1 MLRMNK
7 DETAP
12 EWLEPAPR
20 LSEDLLES
28 KRFTAPENP
37 AVTRCGALGSMTAF
51 YLLVYSSGQGFGSS
65 LWVHEG
71 LRYDLE
77 KWSTQW

>member
-1 MLRMNK
+1 MWEWEHENWLKKRELEVLRMNK

-37 AVTRCGALGSMTAF
+37 AVTR
-51 YLLVYSSGQGFGSS
+51 
-65 LWVHEG
+65 
-71 LRYDLE
+71 
-77 KWSTQW
+77 